1 MPLAYDRQGSGPP
14 LLLIH
19 GIGSRRGVWKP
30 VIEQLAGERET
41 VAIDLP
47 GFGDSPPLAHG
58 TEPTVAALTDAVE
71 AFIDEQGLDRPD
83 VVGNSLGGG
92 IALELGRRGAVR
104 SVTALSPIG
113 FWTPL
118 ERRSGAAALTVTR
131 QLTRHA
137 RPVALR
143 LARSGIGRRLAFNLF
158 YGKPGEKDPVELAAD
173 IEGMGSAPG
182 WDATLPHTRRHVFH
196 DGDELRLPV
205 TIAWG
210 TKDRLLR
217 PRQAE
222 RARAAIPAARHV
234 PLPDCGHVPM
244 SDDPEGIAALL
255 RISVA

>member
-1 MPLAYDRQGSGPP
+1 MLAFDRQGTGPQ

-19 GIGSRRGVWKP
+19 GIGSRKGAWKP

-41 VAIDLP
+41 IAIDLP
-47 GFGDSPPLAHG
+47 GFGDSPPLPPG
-58 TEPTVAALTDAVE
+58 TAPTVEALTDAVE
-71 AFIDEQGLDRPD
+71 AFIAEQQLDRPD

-113 FWTPL
+113 FWTPV
-118 ERRSGAAALTVTR
+118 ERRTGAAALTVSR
-131 QLTRHA
+131 LLARHA
-137 RPVALR
+137 RPLLLR
-143 LARSGIGRRLAFNLF
+143 LARSKTGRRVAFNLF
-158 YGKPGEKDPVELAAD
+158 YGNPGAKDPEEMAAD
-173 IEGMGSAPG
+173 IEAIGAAPAFE
-182 WDATLPHTRRHVFH
+182 ATLPHTRNHLFH
-196 DGDELRLPV
+196 DGEQLQLPV

-222 RARAAIPAARHV
+222 RARAALPAARHV
-234 PLPDCGHVPM
+234 PLPGAGHVPM

-255 RISVA
+255 RTSGA

>member
-1 MPLAYDRQGSGPP
+1 MLAFDRIGNGPP

-30 VIEQLAGERET
+30 IAEQLSGERELI
-41 VAIDLP
+41 AIDLP
-47 GFGDSPPLAHG
+47 GFGDSPPLPPG
-58 TEPTVAALTDAVE
+58 TEPTVEALTDAVE
-71 AFIDEQGLDRPD
+71 AFMRGQDLDRPD
-83 VVGNSLGGG
+83 VAGNSLGGG

-113 FWTPL
+113 FWTPA
-118 ERRSGAAALTVTR
+118 ERRAGAAMLSLSRLLAR
-131 QLTRHA
+131 RA
-137 RPVALR
+137 RPAAVR
-143 LARSGIGRRLAFNLF
+143 LAHSDLGRRAAFNLF
-158 YGKPGEKDPVELAAD
+158 YGKPGGKDPDELVAD
-173 IEGMGSAPG
+173 VIALGDAPG
-182 WDATLPHTRRHVFH
+182 WDATLPHTRRHLFH
-196 DGDELRLPV
+196 DGEQLRVPV

-222 RARAAIPAARHV
+222 RARAMLPSARHL

-255 RISVA
+255 RIPVA

>member
-1 MPLAYDRQGSGPP
+1 MLAYTRQGSGPP

-19 GIGSRRGVWKP
+19 GIGSRKGAWKP
-30 VIEQLAGERET
+30 VVEQLAGERET
-41 VAIDLP
+41 IAIDLP
-47 GFGDSPPLAHG
+47 GFGDSPPLPPG

-71 AFIDEQGLDRPD
+71 AFIAEQRLDRPD

-92 IALELGRRGAVR
+92 IALELGRRGVVS

-118 ERRSGAAALTVTR
+118 ERRAGAAALTVSR
-131 QLTRHA
+131 LLA
-137 RPVALR
+137 RRGRPAALR
-143 LARSGIGRRLAFNLF
+143 LARSELGRRAAFNLF
-158 YGKPGEKDPVELAAD
+158 YGKPGAKDPDELAAD
-173 IEGMGSAPG
+173 VVALGSAPG
-182 WDATLPHTRRHVFH
+182 WEATLPHTRRHVFERP
-196 DGDELRLPV
+196 DELHVPV

-217 PRQAE
+217 PRQSE
-222 RARAAIPAARHV
+222 RARALIPSARHV
-234 PLPDCGHVPM
+234 PLPGCGHVPM